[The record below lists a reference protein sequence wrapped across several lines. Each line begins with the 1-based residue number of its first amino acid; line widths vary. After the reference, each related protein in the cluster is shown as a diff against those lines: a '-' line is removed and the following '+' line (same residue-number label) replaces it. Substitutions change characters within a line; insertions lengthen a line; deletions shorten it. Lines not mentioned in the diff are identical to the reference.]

1 MQTVENFRDQK
12 WLFALYAVSVMR
24 KSYYFPVHFLPGN
37 SVLFLYKVDEL
48 ENVELRIWLMQSFV
62 LALGVN

>member
-1 MQTVENFRDQK
+1 M
-12 WLFALYAVSVMR
+12 MR
-24 KSYYFPVHFLPGN
+24 KRDHFPVHFLPRN